1 MCHQVTGSFPG
12 RLNIKW
18 IAEVLQDLED
28 FASQNRYSKLSESL
42 KLVRVRIQLDADEG
56 TVDAVLNK
64 EKRQT

>member
-1 MCHQVTGSFPG
+1 MCHQVTDSFPG

-56 TVDAVLNK
+56 TVDPVLNK